1 MQSRKAERDWLIA
14 TDSASRS
21 LEAFSPRSLPRSL
34 PARSTSV
41 KRPMTA
47 RELLAFAAAGNSSA
61 DTAGGVLLE
70 YRMMR

>member
-1 MQSRKAERDWLIA
+1 
-14 TDSASRS
+14 
-21 LEAFSPRSLPRSL
+21 LETFSPRSLPRSL

-47 RELLAFAAAGNSSA
+47 RELLAFVAGGNSSA